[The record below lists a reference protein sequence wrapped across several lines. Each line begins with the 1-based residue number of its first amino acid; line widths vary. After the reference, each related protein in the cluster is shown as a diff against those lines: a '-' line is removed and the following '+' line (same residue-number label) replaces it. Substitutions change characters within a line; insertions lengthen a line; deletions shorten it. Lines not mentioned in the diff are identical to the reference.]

1 MERERWKRID
11 ELYHSARQRPPGEQA
26 VFLQEACAGDES
38 LRHEVES
45 LLDCRPEAEAFI
57 ESPAIAMPDGAQAHD
72 RSVDLSGRSFLHYR
86 ITGKIGEGG
95 MGVVY
100 KAQDTHLNRAVAIK
114 VLPAGKVAD
123 PDRKRRFIHEARAAS
138 ALNHP
143 NIVTVHDISET
154 DGIDFIA
161 MEYVAGKT
169 LDTLIPR
176 SGMRLGQTLKIAIQV
191 AEGLSKAHAAG
202 IIHRDLKPSNIM
214 VTDDGLVKILDFG
227 LAKLF
232 DRRTGGS
239 EEDGQT
245 AATSTVSQ
253 AGTIVGTVV
262 DQASQS
268 PLAMVQITTQGIS
281 ATTTGADGKYT
292 LTNVVAG
299 LVSVTASLPDYA
311 PQIKATDLIAGKT
324 NQVNFT
330 LAVQPVL
337 RIDPLP
343 VNRVLI
349 SWPGALAGF
358 TLQTTSPQ
366 PIGGWANEG
375 TTPALVNGRYS
386 VTNLVGSSPRFYR
399 LMK

>member
-1 MERERWKRID
+1 MVISSYAGSAPHGID
-11 ELYHSARQRPPGEQA
+11 GYTSSTTRPGNNVQPITLSYSLGSQTVGSAALQIFVDDFQAPVWGASYQVTLNGQRAP
-26 VFLQEACAGDES
+26 FLESIINSLVQTGPIGKLITAALPAEFLPLVQTGQLVLRFDDPTTGAGDGY
-38 LRHEVES
+38 
-45 LLDCRPEAEAFI
+45 A
-57 ESPAIAMPDGAQAHD
+57 
-72 RSVDLSGRSFLHYR
+72 
-86 ITGKIGEGG
+86 
-95 MGVVY
+95 
-100 KAQDTHLNRAVAIK
+100 
-114 VLPAGKVAD
+114 
-123 PDRKRRFIHEARAAS
+123 
-138 ALNHP
+138 
-143 NIVTVHDISET
+143 
-154 DGIDFIA
+154 IDF
-161 MEYVAGKT
+161 VK
-169 LDTLIPR
+169 LLI
-176 SGMRLGQTLKIAIQV
+176 
-191 AEGLSKAHAAG
+191 
-202 IIHRDLKPSNIM
+202 N
-214 VTDDGLVKILDFG
+214 VKGF
-227 LAKLF
+227 
-232 DRRTGGS
+232 TQS
-239 EEDGQT
+239 
-245 AATSTVSQ
+245 
-253 AGTIVGTVV
+253 GTIVGTVV

-268 PLAMVQITTQGIS
+268 PLAGVQITTQGIS